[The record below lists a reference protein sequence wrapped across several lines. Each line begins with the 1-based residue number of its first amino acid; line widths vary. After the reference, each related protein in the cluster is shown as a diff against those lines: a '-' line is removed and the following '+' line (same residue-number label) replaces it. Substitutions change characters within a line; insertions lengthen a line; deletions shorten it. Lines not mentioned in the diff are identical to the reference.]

1 MFLLWDVFLGCMIM
15 YFVIS
20 LIDSSVQEHLVRAH
34 EEEIDSFKASGDKAK
49 PVKNTRKDK

>member
-1 MFLLWDVFLGCMIM
+1 M